1 MDFNLTEFSS
11 TPSNAEEVPVK
22 VLILGS
28 GPAGLSAALYAARA
42 DLAPIVLAGMEL
54 GGQVSLT
61 YIVGYRHHATTVVRG
76 SRRGQAGHLALGSY
90 VSQGGYIRGWCSG
103 VSYYNRLWL

>member
-1 MDFNLTEFSS
+1 MEFNLTNLSGAKQTGSPPEGQHL
-11 TPSNAEEVPVK
+11 K

-28 GPAGLSAALYAARA
+28 GPAGLAAALYTARA

-61 YIVGYRHHATTVVRG
+61 NTMGNLSPSIG
-76 SRRGQAGHLALGSY
+76 
-90 VSQGGYIRGWCSG
+90 C
-103 VSYYNRLWL
+103 